1 MPAQP
6 PSDPPAPSD
15 HDPPTRRQSTVHDV
29 SLFVGT
35 VSTAQKALNL
45 SFSTFPT
52 SKAAEP
58 AHRWLTKDAYK
69 TTCKR

>member
-1 MPAQP
+1 M
-6 PSDPPAPSD
+6 
-15 HDPPTRRQSTVHDV
+15 TRRQSTVHDV

-35 VSTAQKALNL
+35 VSTEQKTLNL

-52 SKAAEP
+52 PKAAEP

>member
-1 MPAQP
+1 M
-6 PSDPPAPSD
+6 
-15 HDPPTRRQSTVHDV
+15 TRRQSTVHDV

-35 VSTAQKALNL
+35 VRTEQKALNL

-52 SKAAEP
+52 PKAAEP
-58 AHRWLTKDAYK
+58 AHRWLTKDTYK